1 MSIPNWK
8 KRWRKKVKREFK
20 RAIKVEGFEG
30 WFVIIGES
38 LTGKECELPRIRN
51 ARLRVGLH
59 PLWGALPPRRVHAA
73 PTPAYT
79 SIQGYSGATFS
90 LHTRQPTYPPLAVGI
105 AGWSLLFTPAIGG
118 YVKLLILKQNFNLS
132 IAKNCL
138 RRRAVSPHH
147 R

>member
-1 MSIPNWK
+1 MGVSFHKEVAEFFTPPNLKSYNIPSLPCK
-8 KRWRKKVKREFK
+8 
-20 RAIKVEGFEG
+20 GC
-30 WFVIIGES
+30 IGHQKGS
-38 LTGKECELPRIRN
+38 CELPRIRN

-138 RRRAVSPHH
+138 RRRAVSPYH